1 MEVIKI
7 DAFQNYHLSMF
18 SSITST
24 TMTAA
29 TVRALK
35 AFLTLSFLLLLLLP
49 THTFAGNP
57 LKPKERSDTDI
68 ADFDLEDGLLESHHE
83 EDETKRF
90 LFPGLVGNLEPN
102 LNLEEEFDPGPFQ
115 LLPAKRKYHE
125 MIAADLFFNL
135 LTKFALYMILVRSWR
150 LSINIFQKLIFR
162 RLLWWCRQ

>member
-7 DAFQNYHLSMF
+7 DAPFQNYHLSMF

-29 TVRALK
+29 TVCALNS
-35 AFLTLSFLLLLLLP
+35 FLTLSFLLLLLLP

-102 LNLEEEFDPGPFQ
+102 LDLEEEFDPGPFQ

-135 LTKFALYMILVRSWR
+135 LTKFALYMILVS
-150 LSINIFQKLIFR
+150 S
-162 RLLWWCRQ
+162 

>member
-7 DAFQNYHLSMF
+7 DAPFQNYHLSMF

-24 TMTAA
+24 TMTTA
-29 TVRALK
+29 TVCALR
-35 AFLTLSFLLLLLLP
+35 AFLTSSFLLLFLLP

-68 ADFDLEDGLLESHHE
+68 ADFDLEDGLLESDHD
-83 EDETKRF
+83 EDDTKRF
-90 LFPGLVGNLEPN
+90 LFPGLVGNLKPN
-102 LNLEEEFDPGPFQ
+102 LDFELEEEFDPGPFQ

-135 LTKFALYMILVRSWR
+135 LTKFALYMILVTSWR
-150 LSINIFQKLIFR
+150 
-162 RLLWWCRQ
+162 

>member
-29 TVRALK
+29 TVCALK
-35 AFLTLSFLLLLLLP
+35 AFLTLYFLLLLLLP

-57 LKPKERSDTDI
+57 LKPKERSDTDV
-68 ADFDLEDGLLESHHE
+68 ADFDLEDGLLESHHD
-83 EDETKRF
+83 EDDTKRF

-162 RLLWWCRQ
+162 RLLWWCLQ

>member
-7 DAFQNYHLSMF
+7 DAPFQNYHLSMF

-29 TVRALK
+29 PVRALNS
-35 AFLTLSFLLLLLLP
+35 FLTLSFLLLLLLP

-68 ADFDLEDGLLESHHE
+68 ADFDLEDGLLESDHE

-135 LTKFALYMILVRSWR
+135 LTKFALYMILVS
-150 LSINIFQKLIFR
+150 S
-162 RLLWWCRQ
+162 

>member
-7 DAFQNYHLSMF
+7 DAPFQNYHLSMF

-35 AFLTLSFLLLLLLP
+35 AFLTSSFLLLFLLP

-102 LNLEEEFDPGPFQ
+102 LNHEEEFDPGPFQ

-135 LTKFALYMILVRSWR
+135 LTKFALYMILVS
-150 LSINIFQKLIFR
+150 S
-162 RLLWWCRQ
+162 

>member
-7 DAFQNYHLSMF
+7 DAPFQNYHLSMF

-35 AFLTLSFLLLLLLP
+35 AFLTSSFLLLLLLP

-68 ADFDLEDGLLESHHE
+68 ADFDLEDGLLESHHD

-90 LFPGLVGNLEPN
+90 FFPGHVGNLEPN

-135 LTKFALYMILVRSWR
+135 LTKFALYMILVS
-150 LSINIFQKLIFR
+150 S
-162 RLLWWCRQ
+162 

>member
-1 MEVIKI
+1 M
-7 DAFQNYHLSMF
+7 
-18 SSITST
+18 
-24 TMTAA
+24 
-29 TVRALK
+29 
-35 AFLTLSFLLLLLLP
+35 P

-135 LTKFALYMILVRSWR
+135 LTKFALYMILVS
-150 LSINIFQKLIFR
+150 S
-162 RLLWWCRQ
+162 

>member
-7 DAFQNYHLSMF
+7 DASFQNYHLSMF

-35 AFLTLSFLLLLLLP
+35 AFLTSFLLLFLLP

-68 ADFDLEDGLLESHHE
+68 ADFDLEDGLLESDHD
-83 EDETKRF
+83 EDDTKRF
-90 LFPGLVGNLEPN
+90 LFPGLVGNLKPN
-102 LNLEEEFDPGPFQ
+102 LDLELEEEFDPGPFQ

-135 LTKFALYMILVRSWR
+135 LTKFALYMILVSSWR
-150 LSINIFQKLIFR
+150 
-162 RLLWWCRQ
+162 

>member
-1 MEVIKI
+1 MG
-7 DAFQNYHLSMF
+7 
-18 SSITST
+18 ST

-29 TVRALK
+29 TVCALK
-35 AFLTLSFLLLLLLP
+35 AFLTLYFLLFLFLLP

-68 ADFDLEDGLLESHHE
+68 ADFDLEDGLLESDHE

-135 LTKFALYMILVRSWR
+135 LTKFALYTILAALVVPT
-150 LSINIFQKLIFR
+150 IAP
-162 RLLWWCRQ
+162 LLELLQHVAST

>member
-35 AFLTLSFLLLLLLP
+35 AFLTLSFLLLLLLLP

-135 LTKFALYMILVRSWR
+135 LTKFALYMILVS
-150 LSINIFQKLIFR
+150 S
-162 RLLWWCRQ
+162 

>member
-29 TVRALK
+29 TVCALK
-35 AFLTLSFLLLLLLP
+35 AFLTLSFLLLFLLP

-135 LTKFALYMILVRSWR
+135 LTKFALYMILVS
-150 LSINIFQKLIFR
+150 S
-162 RLLWWCRQ
+162 

>member
-7 DAFQNYHLSMF
+7 DAPFQNYHLSMF

-29 TVRALK
+29 TVCALK

-68 ADFDLEDGLLESHHE
+68 ADFDLEDGLLESHHD

-135 LTKFALYMILVRSWR
+135 LTKFALYMILVS
-150 LSINIFQKLIFR
+150 S
-162 RLLWWCRQ
+162 

>member
-7 DAFQNYHLSMF
+7 DAPFQNYHLSMF

-24 TMTAA
+24 TMTAT
-29 TVRALK
+29 TVCALNS
-35 AFLTLSFLLLLLLP
+35 FLTLYFLLFLLLLP

-135 LTKFALYMILVRSWR
+135 LTKFALYMILVS
-150 LSINIFQKLIFR
+150 S
-162 RLLWWCRQ
+162 